1 MPRLPAR
8 PCAHRGCPNL
18 VRGRDRRFCPEHQSE
33 EWKRQ
38 DAQRGTAA
46 ERGYDFRW
54 REIRDQ
60 FLADHPLCA
69 QCGNAP
75 ATVAHHVVRKRD
87 GGSDDPSNLL
97 ALCASCHS
105 ALHAESGESW
115 SR

>member
-8 PCAHRGCPNL
+8 ACAHRGCTKL
-18 VRGRDRRFCPEHQSE
+18 VRGRGRRFCDEHQSE

-46 ERGYDFRW
+46 ERGYDSRW
-54 REIRDQ
+54 REIRDR
-60 FLADHPLCA
+60 FLADHPQCA
-69 QCGNAP
+69 RCGKP
-75 ATVAHHVVRKRD
+75 ATVAHHVVRKRAS
-87 GGSDDPSNLL
+87 GSDDPSNLL

-105 ALHAESGESW
+105 SLHAKSGESW